1 LGSKQESLNK
11 RIRETVSSLSDEELL
26 DMVNAP
32 SYTPFARRVAS
43 EEVSRRKRTKAT
55 QEVSPEFAMPDPGAF
70 RKETPEYKHAG
81 CYIELWSDKEF
92 EGECLRIE
100 GPVERQAL
108 ESEVLEW
115 GDSISSL
122 RVGPSAFVLVY
133 AEKDFKGAMM
143 SFGPGQEVADL
154 EALSFD
160 DEIDSLRLV
169 DSMKVFEGLRAQDAK
184 KPVGEG
190 SPEKKRNKK
199 AGRPKS

>member
-1 LGSKQESLNK
+1 
-11 RIRETVSSLSDEELL
+11 LSDEDLL
-26 DMVNAP
+26 NMVNTP

-55 QEVSPEFAMPDPGAF
+55 QEVSPEFVMPDPGAF
-70 RKETPEYKHAG
+70 RNETSEYKRAG

-100 GPVERQAL
+100 GPVECQAV

-122 RVGPSAFVLVY
+122 RVGPSGFVLVY
-133 AEKDFKGAMM
+133 AEKNFKGAMM

-154 EALSFD
+154 EVLSFD

-169 DSMKVFEGLRAQDAK
+169 DSMRVFEELRAQDAN
-184 KPVGEG
+184 KPVGEA

-199 AGRPKS
+199 AGRSKSRELRLSRTRAD

>member
-1 LGSKQESLNK
+1 LEY
-11 RIRETVSSLSDEELL
+11 VSIIK
-26 DMVNAP
+26 P
-32 SYTPFARRVAS
+32 
-43 EEVSRRKRTKAT
+43 TKAT
-55 QEVSPEFAMPDPGAF
+55 QEVSPEFVTPDPGAF
-70 RKETPEYKHAG
+70 RKEPSEYKRAG
-81 CYIELWSDKEF
+81 CYIELWSGKEF
-92 EGECLRIE
+92 EGECLTIE
-100 GPVERQAL
+100 GPVECQAL

-122 RVGPSAFVLVY
+122 RLGPTAFVLVY

-169 DSMKVFEGLRAQDAK
+169 DSMKVFEGLRAQDEK
-184 KPVGEG
+184 KSVGEG

>member
-1 LGSKQESLNK
+1 
-11 RIRETVSSLSDEELL
+11 
-26 DMVNAP
+26 MANAA
-32 SYTPFARRVAS
+32 SYTLFARRVAL
-43 EEVSRRKRTKAT
+43 EEVSRRKRTKAK
-55 QEVSPEFAMPDPGAF
+55 QEISPEVVMPDPGAF
-70 RKETPEYKHAG
+70 RKEPPEYKRAG

-100 GPVERQAL
+100 GPVECQAL